1 MRQAE
6 ADGICRELQEQKGM
20 ATGIKKI
27 YIYIEYRL
35 IGVMLLIALSFG
47 LMASNARTTLLHF
60 EGMRSTD

>member
-1 MRQAE
+1 MSRTAGAE
-6 ADGICRELQEQKGM
+6 GDGNRD
-20 ATGIKKI
+20 KKYI